1 MTLKYL
7 IIGIIVLIA
16 LITIAFIIRRKHT
29 AIIEKLE
36 VEKMQIQH
44 KPILEE
50 LTKVKQLNMNG
61 ETEER
66 FEKWRGSW
74 TEVMDVHMPAID
86 NLLFDAEEAVDRL
99 RFGKATKIEEDIKE
113 KIAFCDKEMNRILDE
128 LAELIGSE
136 EANRTEMEGLNE
148 QFKAARKNLLAHQHS
163 FGNAVGPLEERLGQ
177 IHPKLEE
184 YDELTASGNYLK
196 AREAVLGLSSE
207 ARSTFRLIEDVP
219 VLLSEI
225 QSKIPQ
231 AIRELKS
238 GIREMEEQHYY
249 LGHLRIDSR
258 LSGMEDELEVLKAKL
273 EILEADE
280 VKERI
285 GAINEEINGF
295 YDQLEAEVYARKY
308 VEENEIPVGERLADL
323 GDFTRNTA
331 DEARFVQQNYRLS
344 DQDAAVPDA
353 ALEQLQKLEKQF
365 MLLSDRIEQGQSAY
379 SILQEELQA
388 IAAESESLMQEQGD
402 YAERLKRLRVDE
414 VKARE
419 QLDELVRILQNTD
432 RRLYRA
438 NTPGIPEEMD
448 ARLEE
453 AEEQLFV
460 VTRNLQDLPLNV
472 ALVNA
477 NLEKAGQCVRE
488 VEEKAIEMLENVEL
502 IERLIQYGNRYRATN
517 PAVNDQLAE
526 AEEAFN
532 QCRYGKALEDA
543 AAAVESVE
551 PGAIRKIEVLVK
563 EEV

>member
-1 MTLKYL
+1 MKYL

>member
-1 MTLKYL
+1 MKYL

-16 LITIAFIIRRKHT
+16 LIAIAFIFRRKHT

-36 VEKMQIQH
+36 VQKMEIQH

-66 FEKWRGSW
+66 FEKWRSSW
-74 TEVMDVHMPAID
+74 TEVMDDHMPAID
-86 NLLFDAEEAVDRL
+86 NLLFDAEESVDRL
-99 RFGKATKIEEDIKE
+99 RFGKATKFEAEIEE

-128 LAELIGSE
+128 LSELIGSE

-148 QFKAARKNLLAHQHS
+148 SYKAARKNLLAHQHS
-163 FGNAVGPLEERLGQ
+163 FGNAAGPLEARLES
-177 IHPKLEE
+177 INPRLVE

-196 AREAVLGLSSE
+196 ARETVLGLATE
-207 ARSTFRLIEDVP
+207 ARETFRLIEDVP

-231 AIRELKS
+231 AIRELRS
-238 GIREMEEQHYY
+238 GLREMEEQHYY
-249 LGHLRIDSR
+249 LGHLRMDVR
-258 LSGMEDELEVLKAKL
+258 LNEMEEELDDLKAKL
-273 EILEADE
+273 EALEAEE
-280 VKERI
+280 VKARI
-285 GAINEEINGF
+285 HSINEEINGF
-295 YDQLEAEVYARKY
+295 YDHLEAEVYARKY
-308 VEENEIPVGERLADL
+308 VEDNELPVGDRLAEL
-323 GDFTRNTA
+323 GTFTRTTA

-344 DQDAAVPDA
+344 DQEAAVPEE
-353 ALEQLQKLEKQF
+353 ALEKLEGMEKRF
-365 MLLSDRIEQGQSAY
+365 MLLSDRIAHGQSAY
-379 SILQEELQA
+379 STLQEELQE
-388 IAAESESLMQEQGD
+388 IAAETESLMQEQDD
-402 YAERLKRLRVDE
+402 YAERLKGLRVDE
-414 VKARE
+414 TKARE

-432 RRLYRA
+432 RKLYRA

-453 AEEQLFV
+453 AEEHLFV
-460 VTRNLQDLPLNV
+460 VTRNLQDMPLNM
-472 ALVNA
+472 ALVND

-502 IERLIQYGNRYRATN
+502 IERLIQYGNRFRATN
-517 PAVNDQLAE
+517 PAVDEQLAE

-543 AAAVESVE
+543 ATAVESVE